1 MSRDDEQKRK
11 EGIAG
16 LSWRESV
23 IVGGLALSLPTM
35 LFGPPVLG
43 YMLDQWLGT
52 TWIVWVFALVALIG
66 TAVDVYMIL
75 KRAKLLS

>member
-1 MSRDDEQKRK
+1 MSNDEQKPK
-11 EGIAG
+11 DGVGG

-35 LFGPPVLG
+35 LFGPPVVG

-52 TWIVWVFALVALIG
+52 TWIVWVFAVVAFIA